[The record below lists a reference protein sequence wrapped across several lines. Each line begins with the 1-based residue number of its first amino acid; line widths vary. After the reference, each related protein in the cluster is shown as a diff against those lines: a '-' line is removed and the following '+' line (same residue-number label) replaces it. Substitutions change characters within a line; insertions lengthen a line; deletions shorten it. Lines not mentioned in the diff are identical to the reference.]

1 MKTNEF
7 LTELSNDKLAKY
19 KTAAAADASKADKEG
34 DFKKGD
40 KRFKGIVKATNKQF
54 ANDTKKVQESKHDIL
69 NESLLMED
77 PIYRQ
82 FKAIGKYIA
91 ERKLSKQEISQ
102 IFADVETGMTNKDT
116 GANRTM
122 IGRGKDITGKAVTSV
137 KDAVS
142 GVLNSIQSSAPVAA
156 VDVAYDQAT
165 AALGKLTGGEKGKIM
180 KSIIAYRN
188 LAKQYPKAAG
198 FAKAALVAAVG
209 LATGGAGL
217 PAIAGLTYALDS
229 AIRGDKLSSV
239 IGKGAGAAALTYG
252 GQAAAQYA
260 HGAGGADIPGANPH
274 QLDPSQMQQ
283 GPGGGGGGGGAG
295 GADIPGANPHQL
307 DPSQMQSGSGGADIP
322 GANPHQLDP
331 SQMQQAAGGSNDI
344 VKTVVKGDKLSV
356 IADKYNTSVELLQR
370 ANPQIT
376 NPDAL
381 VIGTKIHIPPTN
393 ATTYYHGVGTAADTA
408 AKTAS
413 GAYDSVP
420 TALAKQVAANRA
432 GVTESIW
439 KTHSPKRNKN
449 IVESI
454 AFKKLSAYDL
464 IDKKTTAFNWALNES
479 IGNKNRNIN
488 LTTVGVYT
496 IFENVDRY
504 RLAVMEAAASPI
516 SFDKNNPEHVAAM
529 AATTASEIEKNKRD
543 YPSSTTPAPAAP
555 TSSAPAPAAPATP
568 KPARAPG
575 STRPEQYRP
584 DEPGGKGKQ
593 SKPGLIGRGL
603 NWLDKTAGKV
613 GGALSNFGH
622 QFTTK
627 VTKEKLNMN
636 WTQAGQPSDSDQL
649 AAFMKKQGVPEE
661 VISTVYT
668 KMGLPFTM
676 TPAAAATA
684 PAANTGSTSANT
696 SGAGAGAFSS
706 MANQLPKST
715 NTSSTGGTTTNTST
729 GLTHTSKAV
738 TPTSGGAGG
747 TSSVGGMSQPSQP
760 NSPSQQQAVARTV
773 RQQIDDIMHT
783 IMTQHND
790 DQPSL
795 VKYLRQRLDS
805 SFPGDATNAAAPKR
819 AAPKKAAPKT
829 AAPKGKKPDNT
840 VAMPK
845 REKFRSGTN
854 ESLGLNYPETYEQ
867 TNDKFKSKGQ
877 RRVAALT
884 NEEEK
889 QRLDPKCWT
898 GYKKQGTK
906 MKGGTRVNNCVPIK
920 ESAIL
925 QGLRG

>member
-7 LTELSNDKLAKY
+7 LTELSNEKLAKY
-19 KTAAAADASKADKEG
+19 KTAAAAAASKADKEG

-54 ANDTKKVQESKHDIL
+54 ANDTKKVQESKQDIL

-82 FKAIGKYIA
+82 FKSVSKYIV
-91 ERKLSKQEISQ
+91 ERRLSKQEIYQ
-102 IFADVETGMTNKDT
+102 IFADAETGMTNKDT

-122 IGRGKDITGKAVTSV
+122 LGRGKDVTGKAITSV
-137 KDAVS
+137 KNAVS

-165 AALGKLTGGEKGKIM
+165 DAIGKLTGGEKGKIM

-239 IGKGAGAAALTYG
+239 IGKGAGAAALAYG
-252 GQAAAQYA
+252 GQAAAEYA
-260 HGAGGADIPGANPH
+260 RGAGGADIPGANPH
-274 QLDPSQMQQ
+274 QLDPSQFQ
-283 GPGGGGGGGGAG
+283 P
-295 GADIPGANPHQL
+295 NPN
-307 DPSQMQSGSGGADIP
+307 PSVTPSPTDLPTGSD
-322 GANPHQLDP
+322 
-331 SQMQQAAGGSNDI
+331 DI
-344 VKTVVKGDKLSV
+344 VKTVVKGDTLSG
-356 IADKYNTSVELLQR
+356 IADKYQTSVKILQR

-381 VIGTKIHIPPTN
+381 AIGTQVHIPPSN
-393 ATTYYHGVGTAADTA
+393 APTYFQGVGTAADTA

-420 TALAKQVAANRA
+420 TALAKQVAANRG

-439 KTHSPKRNKN
+439 KNHSPKLDKK
-449 IVESI
+449 ILESI
-454 AFKKLSAYDL
+454 SFKKLSAYDL
-464 IDKKTTAFNWALNES
+464 IDKKTTALNWALNES

-504 RLAVMEAAASPI
+504 RLAVME
-516 SFDKNNPEHVAAM
+516 VAGV
-529 AATTASEIEKNKRD
+529 
-543 YPSSTTPAPAAP
+543 
-555 TSSAPAPAAPATP
+555 
-568 KPARAPG
+568 PG

-584 DEPGGKGKQ
+584 DQPDGKGKQ

-622 QFTTK
+622 QFTTN
-627 VTKEKLNMN
+627 VTKEKLKMN
-636 WTQAGQPSDSDQL
+636 WTQKGEQSDSDEV
-649 AAFMKKQGVPEE
+649 AAFMKSQGVPED
-661 VISTVYT
+661 VISTIYT
-668 KMGLPFTM
+668 KMGLPYTQS
-676 TPAAAATA
+676 TAAATA
-684 PAANTGSTSANT
+684 AATPAADTATTPASSSDMPAGWRPSAT
-696 SGAGAGAFSS
+696 T
-706 MANQLPKST
+706 P
-715 NTSSTGGTTTNTST
+715 GGP
-729 GLTHTSKAV
+729 LT
-738 TPTSGGAGG
+738 TPTSASTSTTGGANGGAGS
-747 TSSVGGMSQPSQP
+747 TAQPSEP
-760 NSPSQQQAVARTV
+760 NTPREQQAVTRTV
-773 RQQIDDIMHT
+773 RQQINDLMHT

-790 DQPSL
+790 DQPAL
-795 VKYLRQRLDS
+795 VKELRKQLDS
-805 SFPGDATNAAAPKR
+805 SFPVETTTAAPKR
-819 AAPKKAAPKT
+819 AAPRKAAL
-829 AAPKGKKPDNT
+829 KGKKPNNT
-840 VAMPK
+840 IAMPK
-845 REKFRSGTN
+845 REKIRIGKDESKPDNPMYDKLNDKIKNASGVT

-884 NEEEK
+884 NEEGN
-889 QRLDPKCWT
+889 QGSDPKCWT

-906 MKGGTRVNNCVPIK
+906 IKGGTRVNNCVPK

-925 QGLRG
+925 EGIKG